1 MTVSSVSPSVRMR
14 ILAVFC
20 LIFLV
25 ETKHLLVETIG
36 DTDDSGDTTHTDDIG
51 DTEDNTGNLSGGDYA
66 EVEDELK
73 TVSGEGISG

>member
-1 MTVSSVSPSVRMR
+1 MR

-36 DTDDSGDTTHTDDIG
+36 DTDDTGDTTHTDNTG

-66 EVEDELK
+66 EVRCENIEDELK